1 MVPLGNL
8 WALGPT
14 SGLLAMRA
22 VLTLSTM
29 RGLQWIQFDACK
41 LYRLSL

>member
-14 SGLLAMRA
+14 SRLTAMRA
-22 VLTLSTM
+22 VLPFSTM
-29 RGLQWIQFDACK
+29 RGFQWIQFDSCK